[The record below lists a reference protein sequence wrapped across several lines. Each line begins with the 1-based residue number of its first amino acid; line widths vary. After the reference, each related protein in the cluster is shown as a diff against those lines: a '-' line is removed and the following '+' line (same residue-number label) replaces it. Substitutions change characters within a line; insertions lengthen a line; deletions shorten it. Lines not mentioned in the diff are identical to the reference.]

1 MRQRS
6 TGVARGYTPVRAM
19 GVPKAAPVTSMVST
33 SPPVRSATVHKVPLS
48 QSGCLSGWWFSLSLA
63 GYIGAIASLYTTGA
77 ATFRDAELWISLS
90 LLAYLVYGSLVEWHG
105 YGWARCDVPAN
116 TVGQRN
122 HLLRSR
128 KVQWPWCLTLTV
140 VLGYC
145 AVMSNGALMTFASI
159 SGRYD
164 VVVPGLLLSFVL
176 TWQVI
181 QSVQRIRP
189 LLRERVLTT
198 GRMMKQEKSK

>member
-1 MRQRS
+1 
-6 TGVARGYTPVRAM
+6 M
-19 GVPKAAPVTSMVST
+19 GVPKAAPVTSMVPT
-33 SPPVRSATVHKVPLS
+33 SLPVRSATVHKVPLS

-77 ATFRDAELWISLS
+77 ATFRDAELWLSLS
-90 LLAYLVYGSLVEWHG
+90 FLAYLVYGSLVEWHG

-128 KVQWPWCLTLTV
+128 KVQWPWCLTLTA
-140 VLGYC
+140 VLSYC
-145 AVMSNGALMTFASI
+145 AVMANGALMTFASL

-164 VVVPGLLLSFVL
+164 VILPGLMLGFALI
-176 TWQVI
+176 WQALH
-181 QSVQRIRP
+181 SVQRIRP
-189 LLRERVLTT
+189 LLREAVPPARRVP
-198 GRMMKQEKSK
+198 GKKKSERGQDGYERT